1 MDSRPNLLFYSR
13 TNNNCIELLRIMK
26 QYQIDKEFK
35 IINVDNNK
43 SEVIKKIKVIPTM
56 IIPSINK
63 VIIGES
69 VNEFVISVINSRIK
83 EFNKNVKAINQYPL
97 NQHLKQ
103 NQLNQNTSPYST
115 KITDEQHNQLI
126 DKPILDKSTVNITNQ
141 NIKQEQNECNNE
153 NANCKILGYIEDE
166 MGGLSDKYSYLNINI
181 SPIHNY
187 GYYQ

>member
-1 MDSRPNLLFYSR
+1 MASVNRPNLLFYSR
-13 TNNNCIELLRIMK
+13 TNNCIELLRMMK
-26 QYQIDKEFK
+26 QYQLDKEFK

-63 VIIGES
+63 VIVGED
-69 VNEFVISVINSRIK
+69 VNDFVISIIKSRIK
-83 EFNKNVKAINQYPL
+83 EPINT
-97 NQHLKQ
+97 
-103 NQLNQNTSPYST
+103 QL
-115 KITDEQHNQLI
+115 TDEQHNKLI
-126 DKPILDKSTVNITNQ
+126 DKPILDKSTLNITNEEVKET
-141 NIKQEQNECNNE
+141 NNYEIKNN
-153 NANCKILGYIEDE
+153 KTTPILGYIEDE

>member
-1 MDSRPNLLFYSR
+1 MNSRPNLLFYSR
-13 TNNNCIELLRIMK
+13 SNDNCIELLRIMK

-83 EFNKNVKAINQYPL
+83 ELNNANTKAIQKPL
-97 NQHLKQ
+97 NQ
-103 NQLNQNTSPYST
+103 YST

-126 DKPILDKSTVNITNQ
+126 DKPILDKSTVNIDNEELKETLDNDL
-141 NIKQEQNECNNE
+141 NNKQRNKINP
-153 NANCKILGYIEDE
+153 ILGYIEDE

>member
-1 MDSRPNLLFYSR
+1 MASVNRPNLLFYSR
-13 TNNNCIELLRIMK
+13 TNNCIELLRMMK
-26 QYQIDKEFK
+26 QYQLDKEFK

-63 VIIGES
+63 VIIGED

-83 EFNKNVKAINQYPL
+83 KLNNANTKAIQKSFNQ
-97 NQHLKQ
+97 
-103 NQLNQNTSPYST
+103 YST
-115 KITDEQHNQLI
+115 KITDEQHNKLI
-126 DKPILDKSTVNITNQ
+126 DKPILDKSTVNID
-141 NIKQEQNECNNE
+141 NEELKETLNNE
-153 NANCKILGYIEDE
+153 LNNKHSNKTNPILGYIEDE

>member
-1 MDSRPNLLFYSR
+1 MASVNRPNLLFYSR
-13 TNNNCIELLRIMK
+13 TNNCIELLRMMK

-63 VIIGES
+63 VIIGED
-69 VNEFVISVINSRIK
+69 VNDFVISIIKSRIK
-83 EFNKNVKAINQYPL
+83 EPINNTPL
-97 NQHLKQ
+97 
-103 NQLNQNTSPYST
+103 
-115 KITDEQHNQLI
+115 TDEQHNKLI
-126 DKPILDKSTVNITNQ
+126 DKPILDKSTVNID
-141 NIKQEQNECNNE
+141 NEELKETLNNE
-153 NANCKILGYIEDE
+153 LNNKHSNKTNPILGYIEDE

-181 SPIHNY
+181 SPMHNY